1 MHDQR
6 QEERAGLEPSQEQL
20 LAALRAQGIEGR
32 RVLEIGCGV
41 GHLHHRLLDEG
52 AASVVGVEFSAAHS
66 SHSAYCYGC
75 HPYFTT
81 LQIVLQKATPSSLT
95 QR

>member
-1 MHDQR
+1 V
-6 QEERAGLEPSQEQL
+6 
-20 LAALRAQGIEGR
+20 AALWKAWTAN
-32 RVLEIGCGV
+32 C
-41 GHLHHRLLDEG
+41 
-52 AASVVGVEFSAAHS
+52 AAHS

-95 QR
+95 QSYRPLDVLRRLNVSGATQTHKLGFWVKINVNQFMPYLKKE